1 MKTTSLLLSLAF
13 ALIAATL
20 SGCGYTSYHVKRD
33 DGTELRVLS
42 TREFPDGVLV
52 EYESAEGAK
61 LKVDAGSVKSHESSA
76 SDALVQALL
85 RGLQPLAPM
94 PVPADADDRQ

>member
-1 MKTTSLLLSLAF
+1 MLATF
-13 ALIAATL
+13 LIT
-20 SGCGYTSYHVKRD
+20 GCGYTSYHVKRD

-61 LKVDAGSVKSHESSA
+61 LKVDAGSVKTHESSA
-76 SDALVQALL
+76 QDALLQLL
-85 RGLQPLAPM
+85 IRGLQTPAPA
-94 PVPADADDRQ
+94 PVEDSQQ

>member
-1 MKTTSLLLSLAF
+1 MKTVQLSLILLSLAA
-13 ALIAATL
+13 ALL
-20 SGCGYTSYHVKRD
+20 VSGCGYTSYHVKRD

-61 LKVDAGSVKSHESSA
+61 LKVDAGSVKTHESSA
-76 SDALVQALL
+76 TDALLQALL
-85 RGLQPLAPM
+85 RGLQAPAPL
-94 PVPADADDRQ
+94 PAQDD